1 MKDNGFGTFSPA
13 YAVHAEAMPADLR
26 KLVQPW
32 PGS

>member
-1 MKDNGFGTFSPA
+1 MKDNGFRTFSPA

-26 KLVQPW
+26 KLVRPW